1 MLRRTETLLN
11 MDYNMTMT
19 HWTTVVERS
28 FTRASVC
35 DEPRTPSP
43 LACAS
48 LTLPPPPPHTRPSL
62 LDTRPGTPRPIEK
75 TPAPTHVVKDYMYE
89 DLCSILG
96 YCPIGKSVENIEE
109 IMLMNCWTHTEICDV
124 MDYLYFENRNVGYD
138 EQSKRADNLYRYYRD
153 LITNKQNNKTQK
165 GTASCVYDDDESDYT
180 TEEDSE

>member
-48 LTLPPPPPHTRPSL
+48 PTLPPPPPHTIPSL

-124 MDYLYFENRNVGYD
+124 MDYLYFENRNVGYELASD
-138 EQSKRADNLYRYYRD
+138 IYNHLVERKDYEYVERD
-153 LITNKQNNKTQK
+153 IHRNTFFHNCILW
-165 GTASCVYDDDESDYT
+165 SF
-180 TEEDSE
+180 